1 MPYSLYHVCQQQ
13 FRWIINLLNK
23 FKHKCQ
29 KFFESE
35 IIWRCHLV
43 PWDCPVI
50 SRLIKNEIIFGR
62 HGYIQTASKSV
73 TNQIFFLIMW
83 LRSVLIMTV
92 WTEQITWNLMFEPL
106 SHVVLNQMQIWCCAM
121 RLRSKQSEFMRLL
134 RHSLVWT
141 ECLATRVLW
150 SVGSCW
156 DPEIFDEIC
165 FWKTKCHNPSVVKNT
180 WKSNLCKSKDIL
192 QKYSF
197 GKS

>member
-92 WTEQITWNLMFEPL
+92 WTEQITWNLMFSIL
-106 SHVVLNQMQIWCCAM
+106 IWATFTCGAKSDADLMLCNATSVQTVRIHATFTSLTRLNRVSGHQSFVKRWQL
-121 RLRSKQSEFMRLL
+121 LRSWNVTIPQ
-134 RHSLVWT
+134 
-141 ECLATRVLW
+141 C
-150 SVGSCW
+150 C
-156 DPEIFDEIC
+156 
-165 FWKTKCHNPSVVKNT
+165 
-180 WKSNLCKSKDIL
+180 
-192 QKYSF
+192 QKYM
-197 GKS
+197 KVKLM